1 MRTET
6 IAIMLI
12 ALAAAFFSYY
22 ANKKFGK
29 REKVKELQKKVND
42 YQKELKKAYDEK
54 NEARIK
60 ELKER
65 EPEMLKAMQEMMLL
79 PFRSMIII
87 APLYLILLAI
97 VLPALFPKYVVTLP
111 FSLPSWYTIW
121 EASSWRNWFGARGFF
136 IWSAIFFGI
145 IMIELFWTRVEK
157 RLLNFLKPRQES
169 KQESKQETK

>member
-1 MRTET
+1 
-6 IAIMLI
+6 MLV

-29 REKVKELQKKVND
+29 RDKMKELQKKVND
-42 YQKELKKAYDEK
+42 FQKELKKAYDEK

-60 ELKER
+60 ELRER

-87 APLYLILLAI
+87 APVYLILLAI
-97 VLPALFPKYVVTLP
+97 VLPALFPKYVITLP
-111 FSLPSWYTIW
+111 FSLPGGVAFW
-121 EASSWRNWFGARGFF
+121 EASTWRNWFGARGFF

-145 IMIELFWTRVEK
+145 VVIELLWTRVEK

-169 KQESKQETK
+169 KQENKQEAK